1 MLTSHRLHTSLKL
14 RTGILR
20 YVGPH
25 PRIPRHQPQPRRGYL
40 LVLQIQM
47 LMEAPQLASQQYF
60 DTADGGDD
68 DDDMNVD
75 DTPEPVPQ
83 QAAASSIPARAT
95 ASSSSSKP
103 KPKPKSKSGYDAPP
117 LQPQMATN

>member
-1 MLTSHRLHTSLKL
+1 MLDPTHAYPAISLNC
-14 RTGILR
+14 G
-20 YVGPH
+20 GN
-25 PRIPRHQPQPRRGYL
+25 YL
-40 LVLQIQM
+40 LALQIQV
-47 LMEAPQLASQQYF
+47 LMEALQLASQQYF

-68 DDDMNVD
+68 DDVDVD

-83 QAAASSIPARAT
+83 QAAASSTPVRAT

>member
-1 MLTSHRLHTSLKL
+1 MLDPTHAYPAISLNC
-14 RTGILR
+14 G
-20 YVGPH
+20 GN
-25 PRIPRHQPQPRRGYL
+25 YL
-40 LVLQIQM
+40 LALQIQV
-47 LMEAPQLASQQYF
+47 LMEALQLASQQYF

-68 DDDMNVD
+68 DDDDMDAD

-83 QAAASSIPARAT
+83 QAAASSTPVRAT